1 MDSVCPCLD
10 HCLCT
15 WITPLVKSSGYCSLI
30 EDHARLLEYS
40 SALHSIYL
48 FAICSTL
55 PVYLGMSIN
64 KSLRLDPHASRLIR
78 PVTGSVLTSVV
89 EEGQSQEDRPMAP
102 LQGSGSQHQL
112 LPAHH
117 PMPNWLSYPL
127 AAGPARQVFSMT
139 GGLLDAVWCDVINL
153 FP

>member
-15 WITPLVKSSGYCSLI
+15 WITPLVKPSGYCSLI

-40 SALHSIYL
+40 SALPSIYL

-64 KSLRLDPHASRLIR
+64 KSLHMDTHALSLIR
-78 PVTGSVLTSVV
+78 PVTGSVSSRKVKARRT
-89 EEGQSQEDRPMAP
+89 DRW
-102 LQGSGSQHQL
+102 LRYIGSGSQHQL

-117 PMPNWLSYPL
+117 SMPNWLSYPL

-139 GGLLDAVWCDVINL
+139 GGLLDAV
-153 FP
+153 

>member
-15 WITPLVKSSGYCSLI
+15 WITPLVKPSGYCSLI

-40 SALHSIYL
+40 SALPSIYL

-64 KSLRLDPHASRLIR
+64 KSLHMDTHALSLIR
-78 PVTGSVLTSVV
+78 PVTGSVLTSVIKK
-89 EEGQSQEDRPMAP
+89 GQSQEDRPMAP
-102 LQGSGSQHQL
+102 LHREWFTASVAACSSLHAELVSRFMGSRSRPHRV
-112 LPAHH
+112 
-117 PMPNWLSYPL
+117 LSVCVCVCVS
-127 AAGPARQVFSMT
+127 GVC
-139 GGLLDAVWCDVINL
+139 GCV
-153 FP
+153 